1 MKKLRIGEKFKQ
13 VEIMFKLHHI
23 KKVFLNWIDDLAD
36 FMDPDTGN
44 LFEPISELERND
56 KEKIEIYQKHVER
69 RVLYEPE
76 NY

>member
-1 MKKLRIGEKFKQ
+1 
-13 VEIMFKLHHI
+13 MFKLHHI